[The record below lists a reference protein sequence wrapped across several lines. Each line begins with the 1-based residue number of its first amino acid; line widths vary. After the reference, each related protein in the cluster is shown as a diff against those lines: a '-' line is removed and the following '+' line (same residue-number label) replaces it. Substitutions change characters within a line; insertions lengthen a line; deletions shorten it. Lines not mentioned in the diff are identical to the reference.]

1 MQTKIQHVTDIP
13 KFKSIKLITFI
24 ALGVLISYYLAR
36 GYLIL
41 INAKA
46 ILFLIYMQK
55 NSTQLAIGFRYL
67 EANRKLNE
75 ESSNLNMY
83 IKL

>member
-1 MQTKIQHVTDIP
+1 
-13 KFKSIKLITFI
+13 
-24 ALGVLISYYLAR
+24 
-36 GYLIL
+36 
-41 INAKA
+41 
-46 ILFLIYMQK
+46 MQK

-83 IKL
+83 IKLDQLLQINRNLTLNQKVIIDMILTLQICINPYVQQINE

>member
-1 MQTKIQHVTDIP
+1 MQTKIQHVTDIQE
-13 KFKSIKLITFI
+13 FESIKHITFI
-24 ALGVLISYYLAR
+24 ALGVLISYYLAH

-55 NSTQLAIGFRYL
+55 NSTYNWQ
-67 EANRKLNE
+67 
-75 ESSNLNMY
+75 
-83 IKL
+83 